1 MEGKGPAFIS
11 SFTLLTSSFF
21 LHTSKHDLRRHHRRG
36 GRRRPTHVNSTY
48 AHDIKLAADVECQ
61 DLIYSILLDHFPKTR
76 CIGEEGDSNNP
87 GDPNAE
93 YEWIVDP
100 IDGTMNLAMGIPH
113 FCVSIA
119 AREAATQKMLLGV
132 IYDPLR
138 RELFTAQR
146 GSGTY
151 LNGVRMKVST
161 RTKLSEAV
169 LAVGFAKTQESIDH
183 CLELYKVYGNSARK
197 LRAMGSAALDLAY
210 VATGRL
216 DAYIE
221 QGVNLWDIA
230 AGIVLV
236 EEAGGVMETEITK
249 SGAYRVCASSGCI
262 DYPIK

>member
-1 MEGKGPAFIS
+1 MIYAAITAAQAAGE
-11 SFTLLTSSFF
+11 LLRQRFGN
-21 LHTSKHDLRRHHRRG
+21 DL
-36 GRRRPTHVNSTY
+36 HVNATY
-48 AHDIKLAADVECQ
+48 AHDIKLAVDVESQ
-61 DLIYSILLDHFPKTR
+61 DLIYKILLEHFPKTR

-93 YEWIVDP
+93 IEWIVDP

-113 FCVSIA
+113 FCISIA
-119 AREAATQKMLLGV
+119 AREAASKRILLGV

-138 RELFTAQR
+138 NELFTAER

-151 LNGVRMKVST
+151 LNGIKQKVST
-161 RTKLSEAV
+161 RAKLSEAV

-183 CLELYKVYGNSARK
+183 CLKLYAVYGSSARK

-230 AGIVLV
+230 AGVVLV
-236 EEAGGVMETEITK
+236 EEAGGVVETEIK
-249 SGAYRVCASSGCI
+249 KDGAYRVCASSGLI
-262 DYPIK
+262 DFPLK

>member
-1 MEGKGPAFIS
+1 MIYAAITAAQAAGERLRHAFGS
-11 SFTLLTSSFF
+11 NL
-21 LHTSKHDLRRHHRRG
+21 
-36 GRRRPTHVNSTY
+36 HVNETT

-61 DLIYSILLDHFPKTR
+61 DLIYQILLDHFPKTR

-119 AREAATQKMLLGV
+119 AREAATQRIVLGV

-146 GSGTY
+146 GSGAY
-151 LNGVRMKVST
+151 LNGIRVKVST
-161 RTKLSEAV
+161 RAKLAEAV

-183 CLELYKVYGNSARK
+183 CLKLYQVYGNAARK

-210 VATGRL
+210 VASGRL

-230 AGIVLV
+230 AGLVLV
-236 EEAGGVMETEITK
+236 EEAGGFVEYEANPNGSIRVLGA
-249 SGAYRVCASSGCI
+249 SGNI
-262 DYPIK
+262 KYPLK

>member
-1 MEGKGPAFIS
+1 MIYAAITAAEAAGDRLRHAFGHE
-11 SFTLLTSSFF
+11 L
-21 LHTSKHDLRRHHRRG
+21 
-36 GRRRPTHVNSTY
+36 HVNETM

-61 DLIYSILLDHFPKTR
+61 DLIYQILLDHFPKTR
-76 CIGEEGDSNNP
+76 CIGEEGDSHNP

-93 YEWIVDP
+93 VEWIVDP

-119 AREAATQKMLLGV
+119 AREAVSQKILLGV

-138 RELFTAQR
+138 RELFTAER
-146 GSGTY
+146 GSGAY
-151 LNGVRMKVST
+151 LNGNRMKVST
-161 RTKLSEAV
+161 RATLGEAV

-183 CLELYKVYGNSARK
+183 CLALYQYYGNSARK

-210 VATGRL
+210 VASGRF

-230 AGIVLV
+230 AGVVLV
-236 EEAGGVMETEITK
+236 EEAGGVAEVELK
-249 SGAYRVCASSGCI
+249 KNGGYRVCAHSGRI
-262 DYPIK
+262 EYPMK

>member
-1 MEGKGPAFIS
+1 MIYAAITAAQAAGERLRHAFGS
-11 SFTLLTSSFF
+11 NL
-21 LHTSKHDLRRHHRRG
+21 
-36 GRRRPTHVNSTY
+36 HVNETM

-87 GDPNAE
+87 GDPKAE
-93 YEWIVDP
+93 VEWIVDP

-119 AREAATQKMLLGV
+119 AREAATKKILLGV
-132 IYDPLR
+132 IYDPMR
-138 RELFTAQR
+138 HELFTAER

-151 LNGVRMKVST
+151 LNGIRHKVST

-169 LAVGFAKTQESIDH
+169 LAVGFAKSQESIDH
-183 CLELYKVYGNSARK
+183 CLKLYQFYGNAARK

-236 EEAGGVMETEITK
+236 EEAGGMVETEVK
-249 SGAYRVCASSGCI
+249 KNGSYRVCGHSGRI
-262 DYPIK
+262 EYPLK

>member
-1 MEGKGPAFIS
+1 MIYAAIVAAQAAGEKLRGAFGHS
-11 SFTLLTSSFF
+11 LDVTEQF
-21 LHTSKHDLRRHHRRG
+21 
-36 GRRRPTHVNSTY
+36 
-48 AHDIKLAADVECQ
+48 AHDIKLAADKECQ
-61 DLIYSILLDHFPKTR
+61 DLIYRILLEHFPKTR
-76 CIGEEGDSNNP
+76 CIGEEGDSDNV
-87 GDPNAE
+87 GDPQASV
-93 YEWIVDP
+93 EWIVDP
-100 IDGTMNLAMGIPH
+100 IDGTVNLAHGIPH

-119 AREAATQKMLLGV
+119 AREVATQELLLGV

-151 LNGVRMKVST
+151 LNGLRQAVSP
-161 RTKLSEAV
+161 RAQLAEAIM
-169 LAVGFAKTQESIDH
+169 AVGFAKSQDSIDH
-183 CLELYKVYGNSARK
+183 CLELYKFYGNRARK

-236 EEAGGVMETEITK
+236 EEAGGVVEWERK
-249 SGAYRVCASSGCI
+249 ANGGYRVCGHSGRI
-262 DYPIK
+262 EYPKK

>member
-1 MEGKGPAFIS
+1 MIYAAITAAEAAGER
-11 SFTLLTSSFF
+11 
-21 LHTSKHDLRRHHRRG
+21 LRRAFGHHLE
-36 GRRRPTHVNSTY
+36 VNATY

-61 DLIYSILLDHFPKTR
+61 ELIYRILLEHHPRTR
-76 CIGEEGDSNNP
+76 CIGEEGDLP
-87 GDPNAE
+87 GDPKAE
-93 YEWIVDP
+93 HEWIVDP

-119 AREAATQKMLLGV
+119 AREVATKRIILGV

-151 LNGVRMKVST
+151 LNGIRKKVST
-161 RTKLSEAV
+161 REKLSEAV

-183 CLELYKVYGNSARK
+183 CLRLYQLYGNAARK

-221 QGVNLWDIA
+221 QGVNLWDVA
-230 AGIVLV
+230 AGHILV
-236 EEAGGVMETEITK
+236 EEAGGVMEVHENKDGSLRI
-249 SGAYRVCASSGCI
+249 CASSGRI
-262 DYPIK
+262 EYPMK

>member
-1 MEGKGPAFIS
+1 MIYAAITAAQAAGDRLRHVFG
-11 SFTLLTSSFF
+11 
-21 LHTSKHDLRRHHRRG
+21 HDL
-36 GRRRPTHVNSTY
+36 HVNETT

-61 DLIYSILLDHFPKTR
+61 DLIYKILLEHFPKTR

-119 AREAATQKMLLGV
+119 AREAATKNIILGV
-132 IYDPLR
+132 IYDPIR
-138 RELFTAQR
+138 RELFTAER
-146 GSGTY
+146 GSGAY
-151 LNGVRMKVST
+151 LNGNRVRVST
-161 RTKLSEAV
+161 RKTLGEAV
-169 LAVGFAKTQESIDH
+169 LAVGFAKSQESIDH
-183 CLELYKVYGNSARK
+183 CLALYHLYGNAARK

-210 VATGRL
+210 VASGRL

-230 AGIVLV
+230 AGVVLV
-236 EEAGGVMETEITK
+236 EEAGGVVETEVK
-249 SGAYRVCASSGCI
+249 KNGSYRVCASSGLI
-262 DYPIK
+262 EYPLK

>member
-1 MEGKGPAFIS
+1 MIYAAITAAQAAGER
-11 SFTLLTSSFF
+11 
-21 LHTSKHDLRRHHRRG
+21 LRRACGHE
-36 GRRRPTHVNSTY
+36 
-48 AHDIKLAADVECQ
+48 LE
-61 DLIYSILLDHFPKTR
+61 HFPKTR

-93 YEWIVDP
+93 HEWIVDP

-119 AREAATQKMLLGV
+119 VREAKSQRILLGV

-138 RELFTAQR
+138 RELFTAER

-169 LAVGFAKTQESIDH
+169 LAVGFAKSQESIDH
-183 CLELYKVYGNSARK
+183 CLKLYGYYGNAARK

-230 AGIVLV
+230 AGVVLV
-236 EEAGGVMETEITK
+236 EEAGGVMEYEPNK
-249 SGAYRVCASSGCI
+249 SGGIRVCAHSGRI
-262 DYPIK
+262 EYPMK

>member
-1 MEGKGPAFIS
+1 MIYAAITAAQAAGERLRQAFGHE
-11 SFTLLTSSFF
+11 L
-21 LHTSKHDLRRHHRRG
+21 
-36 GRRRPTHVNSTY
+36 HVNETF

-61 DLIYSILLDHFPKTR
+61 DLIYQILLDHFPKTR
-76 CIGEEGDSNNP
+76 CIGEEGDSHNP

-100 IDGTMNLAMGIPH
+100 IDGTMNLAHGIPH

-119 AREAATQKMLLGV
+119 AREAATQKILLGV

-138 RELFTAQR
+138 RELFTAER

-151 LNGVRMKVST
+151 LNGIRQKVST
-161 RTKLSEAV
+161 RNKLSEAM
-169 LAVGFAKTQESIDH
+169 LAVGFAKSQESIDH
-183 CLELYKVYGNSARK
+183 CLALYQLYGNAARK

-236 EEAGGVMETEITK
+236 EEAGGVVETEVKK
-249 SGAYRVCASSGCI
+249 SGAYRVCASSGLI
-262 DYPIK
+262 EYPMK